1 MVNLSPGFLIL
12 GTNLDPFST
21 FLSTITFQVYS
32 IKQTNKNKQAKID
45 KYERK
50 LKWFKQAM
58 ISLQGR
64 ADNVFY
70 C

>member
-1 MVNLSPGFLIL
+1 MQMMTKEKNVIVKYGESQPWFLIL

-32 IKQTNKNKQAKID
+32 IKQTNKNKQTKID

-50 LKWFKQAM
+50 LKM
-58 ISLQGR
+58 I
-64 ADNVFY
+64 
-70 C
+70 